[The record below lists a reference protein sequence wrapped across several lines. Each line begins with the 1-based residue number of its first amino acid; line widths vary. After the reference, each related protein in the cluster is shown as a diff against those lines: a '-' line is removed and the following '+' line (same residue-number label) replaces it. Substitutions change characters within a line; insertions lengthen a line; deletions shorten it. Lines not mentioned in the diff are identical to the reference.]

1 MSSPRPWWQSV
12 SLSSPELDT
21 LRAQYKHLCEPI
33 KEEPGWFAVRD
44 GVNARFQGHLLDPG
58 DRPIYFSL
66 FDPDIR
72 GLPFHR
78 TAAFLTVPYPYRF
91 AFLCRNPHCIDALL
105 RLFRASHT
113 LANRRH
119 AEGGLIRAGLE
130 GENLLDA
137 ESELRDRF
145 GIRPIWTHRGTFID
159 PPILSLEE
167 AFPGDLPTLG
177 RTERERRCFRK
188 SLAAR
193 RRAGGLELHDG
204 KPTATTTAFLRCG
217 TLEKVGWISLP
228 KATTPNA
235 PPAPAALGSEGWCGQ
250 PCNGLLPRLPVRHR
264 PGVQQRGVAGQS
276 RHLLAPLQFGCD
288 SPAGGSAGKKGGRRP
303 RRDERVVHFLRLL
316 QKWHRHRRSRTS
328 GRVVRASHT
337 LPWRSPDN
345 WDAVREFM
353 QCPERVSELFA
364 SLCRDSARALKGNS
378 KG

>member
-193 RRAGGLELHDG
+193 RRAGGIRAPRRETDGYYKRLLAVWDAREGWLDQPSRGYDPERAQRLQLSVAKAGVGSRVTDYYHAFQFVTGLEYSKEAWLANLG
-204 KPTATTTAFLRCG
+204 ICWLRCSSDAIRRRG
-217 TLEKVGWISLP
+217 IGRKRGASAP
-228 KATTPNA
+228 K
-235 PPAPAALGSEGWCGQ
+235 
-250 PCNGLLPRLPVRHR
+250 
-264 PGVQQRGVAGQS
+264 
-276 RHLLAPLQFGCD
+276 
-288 SPAGGSAGKKGGRRP
+288 
-303 RRDERVVHFLRLL
+303 DERVVHFLRLL
-316 QKWHRHRRSRTS
+316 QNGIGIEEA
-328 GRVVRASHT
+328 GRAAGLSEQVIRFLAK
-337 LPWRSPDN
+337 PDN

-364 SLCRDSARALKGNS
+364 SL
-378 KG
+378 